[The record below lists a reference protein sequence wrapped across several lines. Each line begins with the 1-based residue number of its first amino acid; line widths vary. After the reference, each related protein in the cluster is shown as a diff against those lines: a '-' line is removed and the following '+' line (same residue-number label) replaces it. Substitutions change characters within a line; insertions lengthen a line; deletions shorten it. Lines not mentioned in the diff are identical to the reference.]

1 MLVSVIIPTTP
12 KEKPMLEKCL
22 KALDNSTYKKL
33 EIIVVDE
40 GKERSEQRNIGIRR
54 ATGDCI
60 LYLDVDQKVSWYLIG
75 ECVCLID
82 SGHDAVYIPEEII
95 TKGFFA
101 YLRNWERQFYTAT
114 PIDCVRFMKREN
126 CPEFDEELKGPED
139 SCHDR
144 RVKGKRA
151 VSRSKIYHED
161 NVTVLSYFK
170 KKAYYA
176 KSMKRFAEKYPND
189 KVLSF
194 WWRCFGV
201 FVEKGK
207 YKMVLKRPDLFI
219 LIMLLILVRGVIYC
233 QYK

>member
-12 KEKPMLEKCL
+12 KEKPMLDKCL
-22 KALDNSTYKKL
+22 KALDRSTYRKL

-40 GKERSEQRNIGIRR
+40 GKERSEQRNIGIRM

-60 LYLDVDQKVSWYLIG
+60 LYLDVDQQVSMYLIA
-75 ECVCLID
+75 ECVCFIQN
-82 SGHDAVYIPEEII
+82 GYDAIYIPEEIT

-114 PIDCVRFMKREN
+114 AIDCVRFMRKDV

-144 RVKGKRA
+144 RVKGERIT
-151 VSRSKIYHED
+151 SRSNIFHED

-176 KSMKRFAEKYPND
+176 KSMKRFSEKYPND
-189 KVLSF
+189 KVLKF
-194 WWRCFGV
+194 WWRCLGV
-201 FVEKGK
+201 FFEQGK
-207 YKMVLKRPDLFI
+207 WKRVLMRPDLFLLVMM
-219 LIMLLILVRGVIYC
+219 LIFIRGVIYAT
-233 QYK
+233 KS